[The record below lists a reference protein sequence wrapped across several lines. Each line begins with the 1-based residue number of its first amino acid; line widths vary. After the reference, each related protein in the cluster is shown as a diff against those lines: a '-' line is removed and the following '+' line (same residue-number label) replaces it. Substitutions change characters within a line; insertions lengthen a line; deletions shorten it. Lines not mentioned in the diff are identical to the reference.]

1 MGAVRLD
8 KFIAAQSEEAI
19 RGLVYSVTHD
29 HVHDLRE
36 EFATDVLETLRAKC
50 APYGVRVGT
59 VKITDVKLP
68 RVLMEKFEN
77 TTSFKTK
84 IQEQRK
90 KHENTVRV
98 LKDHAQQ
105 DLQELIK
112 TNGRLKQDLDK
123 QIDRFQTA
131 EKLEHLL
138 DEKGRASVQ
147 ILTARN
153 TRDVS
158 VKKVQGDLIAAQ
170 LNATRDAEEVR
181 KITGIECEEKMI
193 QAANYSDV
201 TVLDSQGHLFQ
212 SEKAAETDVVNA
224 QAEAIKSKEL
234 VEKREFDLAK
244 EQMGYLTEIGSSGR
258 KFITGEHGKRIMS
271 ECVPKPFKK
280 MGGR

>member
-1 MGAVRLD
+1 MHSTSVAVV
-8 KFIAAQSEEAI
+8 FCF
-19 RGLVYSVTHD
+19 LVTPA
-29 HVHDLRE
+29 VHDLRE
-36 EFATDVLETLRAKC
+36 EFATDVLDTLRAKC
-50 APYGVRVGT
+50 GPYGVKIGT

-90 KHENTVRV
+90 KHENTIRV

-123 QIDRFQTA
+123 QIERFNTA
-131 EKLEHLL
+131 EKVEHLL
-138 DEKGRASVQ
+138 DEKGKATVK
-147 ILTARN
+147 ILTATNKRE
-153 TRDVS
+153 VS
-158 VKKVQGDLIAAQ
+158 VKKAQGDLVEAK
-170 LNATRDAEEVR
+170 LTATRTGEELR
-181 KITGIECEEKMI
+181 KLTGIDCAEKMI
-193 QAANYSDV
+193 EAANYADV
-201 TVLDSQGHLFQ
+201 TVLDSQGNLFQ
-212 SEKAAETDVVNA
+212 SEKAAATDIVNA
-224 QAEAIKSKEL
+224 EAEAIKSKEL

-244 EQMGYLTEIGSSGR
+244 EQMGFLSDIGSSGR
-258 KFITGEHGKRIMS
+258 KFITGEHGKRIMA